1 MADIRFNIMAK
12 IQEKYL
18 GGKLQKADDLEST
31 TKMNLGLG
39 GRAVSRKLSRIEMRK
54 QLRSKLSVD
63 KQQEFK
69 DVYKKTKQE
78 KRKKDAKDKALKLE

>member
-1 MADIRFNIMAK
+1 
-12 IQEKYL
+12 
-18 GGKLQKADDLEST
+18 
-31 TKMNLGLG
+31 MNLGLG

-78 KRKKDAKDKALKLE
+78 KRKKDAKDKAIKLQ